1 MDLYIPEGWNPNLYN
16 HLTSVRVIGL
26 TIISLDNLI
35 YMRLWFEV
43 NQHKERS
50 IRTFNEK
57 GSEVEII
64 ICQVISITA
73 RLIVLFHT
81 VFCTCSI

>member
-1 MDLYIPEGWNPNLYN
+1 
-16 HLTSVRVIGL
+16 
-26 TIISLDNLI
+26 
-35 YMRLWFEV
+35 MRLWFEV

-73 RLIVLFHT
+73 RLIVPFNNIFKKLLKHDTIVGNVPVSHELDKCVPPQVYTYLLSF
-81 VFCTCSI
+81 

>member
-1 MDLYIPEGWNPNLYN
+1 
-16 HLTSVRVIGL
+16 
-26 TIISLDNLI
+26 
-35 YMRLWFEV
+35 MRLWFEV
-43 NQHKERS
+43 NQHKECS

-73 RLIVLFHT
+73 RLIVLFNIF
-81 VFCTCSI
+81 VFIFFIISIQLKLQITNLLSFFFVKFTFHILSYYFRFRS

>member
-1 MDLYIPEGWNPNLYN
+1 
-16 HLTSVRVIGL
+16 
-26 TIISLDNLI
+26 
-35 YMRLWFEV
+35 MRLWFEV

-73 RLIVLFHT
+73 RLIVPST
-81 VFCTCSI
+81 SATWFCQTFMAQGKKI

>member
-1 MDLYIPEGWNPNLYN
+1 
-16 HLTSVRVIGL
+16 
-26 TIISLDNLI
+26 
-35 YMRLWFEV
+35 MRLWFEV
-43 NQHKERS
+43 KQHKERS

-73 RLIVLFHT
+73 RLIVQYCKECDKPVKFFGPT
-81 VFCTCSI
+81 KNQN

>member
-1 MDLYIPEGWNPNLYN
+1 M
-16 HLTSVRVIGL
+16 
-26 TIISLDNLI
+26 
-35 YMRLWFEV
+35 WFEV

-73 RLIVLFHT
+73 RLIVPFNTSPFYGKHLTNFIKWS
-81 VFCTCSI
+81 CSIQVTDQESGGCVKH

>member
-1 MDLYIPEGWNPNLYN
+1 
-16 HLTSVRVIGL
+16 
-26 TIISLDNLI
+26 
-35 YMRLWFEV
+35 MRLWFEV

-57 GSEVEII
+57 GSEVEVI

-73 RLIVLFHT
+73 RLIVPFNKETAKEQKGHFVLAFGCVNCVQQGVYLFRT
-81 VFCTCSI
+81 